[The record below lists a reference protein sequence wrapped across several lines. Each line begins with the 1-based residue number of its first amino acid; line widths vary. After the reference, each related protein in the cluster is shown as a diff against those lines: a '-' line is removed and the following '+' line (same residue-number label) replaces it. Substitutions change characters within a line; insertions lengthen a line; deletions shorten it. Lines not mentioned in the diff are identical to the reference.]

1 MNGCVPVYSEL
12 RERWRWRR
20 RRRPTTVDPLD
31 ENRDAREFFNAAED
45 DDDDNDDDG
54 ILLNMGKCNPRR

>member
-1 MNGCVPVYSEL
+1 MYERMCAGVL
-12 RERWRWRR
+12 RAQRE
-20 RRRPTTVDPLD
+20 VEVE